1 MTSSEAPVR
10 AGVVAAVGFLA
21 LDAVLLVLA
30 GAWMDRPAL
39 VVWGGVFAA
48 LAAVP
53 VFLWRRYLKH
63 MDDVRT
69 ARHAMA
75 EEIRHLQTALRE
87 PRGERPTGPLRSEPR
102 R

>member
-1 MTSSEAPVR
+1 MMATGTPVR

-30 GAWMDRPAL
+30 GAWMERPSL
-39 VVWGGVFAA
+39 VIWGGVFAV

-53 VFLWRRYLKH
+53 VFLWRRYVKH
-63 MDDVRT
+63 LRDVRT
-69 ARHAMA
+69 ARRAMA
-75 EEIRHLQTALRE
+75 EEIRHLQSTLRE
-87 PRGERPTGPLRSEPR
+87 LPPEAVRGHR

>member
-1 MTSSEAPVR
+1 MSRSEAPVR

-30 GAWMDRPAL
+30 GAWMDRPGL
-39 VVWGGVFAA
+39 VVWGGVFVV

-53 VFLWRRYLKH
+53 VLLWRRYLRH

-75 EEIRHLQTALRE
+75 EEIRHLQAALRE
-87 PRGERPTGPLRSEPR
+87 PGTGAPRGDPRP
-102 R
+102 

>member
-1 MTSSEAPVR
+1 MTSTPGPVR

-30 GAWMDRPAL
+30 GAWMDRPSL
-39 VVWGGVFAA
+39 VIWGAMFGV

-53 VFLWRRYLKH
+53 VVLWRRYLKH
-63 MDDVRT
+63 MDDVHA
-69 ARHAMA
+69 ARRAMA
-75 EEIRHLQTALRE
+75 EEARHLQTALRGPTE
-87 PRGERPTGPLRSEPR
+87 PARGDPR

>member
-1 MTSSEAPVR
+1 MKSNPAPVR

-39 VVWGGVFAA
+39 VVWGVVFAA
-48 LAAVP
+48 LAVVP
-53 VFLWRRYLKH
+53 VILWRRYLRH

-69 ARHAMA
+69 ARHDMA
-75 EEIRHLQTALRE
+75 EEIRHWQTTLRDPGSE
-87 PRGERPTGPLRSEPR
+87 PVRGEPR

>member
-1 MTSSEAPVR
+1 MTSTRGPVR

-39 VVWGGVFAA
+39 VVWGGVFAV

-53 VFLWRRYLKH
+53 VMLWRRYLKRL
-63 MDDVRT
+63 DDVRT

-75 EEIRHLQTALRE
+75 EEIRRLQTASRE
-87 PRGERPTGPLRSEPR
+87 PQTEALRSEPR